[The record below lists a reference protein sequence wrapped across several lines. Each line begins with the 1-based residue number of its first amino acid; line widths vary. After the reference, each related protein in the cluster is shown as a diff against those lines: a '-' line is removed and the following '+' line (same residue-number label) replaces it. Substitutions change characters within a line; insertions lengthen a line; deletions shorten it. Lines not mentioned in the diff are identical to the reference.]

1 MRLDAARGV
10 FAGKSRIFSFSVRI
24 AIEIRPRPARRGPE
38 RGGLPKVGR
47 KGYCRAI
54 EKVGMKTSCAVF
66 CLWTG
71 LAALAARGEDLVTLT
86 GQTFSNIEVREVK
99 WDSLL
104 VKHDTGISKVFLA
117 EIPADR
123 REHYKQ
129 MEPPPAPP
137 AAAIP
142 VSQEP
147 AGSNDLA
154 TLTGLLYRNVAVRR
168 VEKDGVLIS
177 HDGGLAKIFFSEM
190 SDEQRAKCSAAP
202 RPISAPPPGTND
214 LVAADGQIY
223 RNVRVRRIE
232 PDALTFRHD
241 GGVTRVPFELL
252 PADVQKKYEY
262 DPQAAAAYQRAVAE
276 AQAQAERDRLA
287 NRAQNDAARRKQIQ
301 SEPIRVSN
309 VSSLKIGAHQYRV
322 RFSVRNYDDKP
333 REITAVASVFAV
345 KHFTVP
351 GNYTMDGVEIVSDYP
366 AKSLAVRSGSYS
378 TSHLLSW

>member
-1 MRLDAARGV
+1 
-10 FAGKSRIFSFSVRI
+10 
-24 AIEIRPRPARRGPE
+24 
-38 RGGLPKVGR
+38 
-47 KGYCRAI
+47 
-54 EKVGMKTSCAVF
+54 MKTSCAVF
-66 CLWTG
+66 CLWAG
-71 LAALAARGEDLVTLT
+71 LATLAARGEDLVTLT

-104 VKHDTGISKVFLA
+104 VKHDTGISKVFLS
-117 EIPADR
+117 EIPADL

-129 MEPPPAPP
+129 MAPPPAPRAAP
-137 AAAIP
+137 AAPA
-142 VSQEP
+142 SQEP

-154 TLTGLLYRNVAVRR
+154 TLSGMQYRNVAVRR

-190 SDEQRAKCSAAP
+190 SEEQRAKYSAVP
-202 RPISAPPPGTND
+202 RAISAPPPGTND
-214 LVAADGQIY
+214 LVATDGQIY

-252 PADVQKKYEY
+252 AGDVQKKYEY

-287 NRAQNDAARRKQIQ
+287 NRAQNDAARRKQIRA
-301 SEPIRVSN
+301 EPIRVSN

-333 REITAVASVFAV
+333 SEITAVASVFAV

-378 TSHLLSW
+378 TSHILSW